1 MVRLFWIFVG
11 LALLVL
17 IPFLIW
23 GEELERTFSQEGVV
37 AWLADYGGWA
47 WAAGMLLLASDLLL
61 PIPATA
67 VIAALGF
74 VYGPLWGGLLGTAGS
89 VLGGIVGY
97 GLCRAFGRPLARRV
111 LGENDLERGER
122 LFVRAGGWL
131 VVLSRWLP
139 VLPEVIACM
148 AGLSRMP
155 LRTFLIALLCGSAP
169 LGFVFAAIGDAG
181 VEHPVLAITL
191 SALVPPFLW
200 LIAGPYVR
208 ARQRA
213 LPARHGTRSSL

>member
-1 MVRLFWIFVG
+1 MVRLFWIFLG

-23 GEELERTFSQEGVV
+23 GEGLERTFSQEGVV
-37 AWLADYGGWA
+37 AWLADYGRWA

-74 VYGPLWGGLLGTAGS
+74 VYGPLWGGLIATAGG
-89 VLGGIVGY
+89 VLGGVLGY
-97 GLCRAFGRPLARRV
+97 GLCRAFGRPLALRI
-111 LGENDLERGER
+111 LGKDDLEQGER
-122 LFVRAGGWL
+122 LFARAGGWL

-139 VLPEVIACM
+139 IFPEVIACM

-155 LRTFLIALLCGSAP
+155 LWTFLIALLCGSAP
-169 LGFVFAAIGDAG
+169 LGFVFATIGHAG

-191 SALVPPFLW
+191 SAVAPPILW
-200 LIAGPYVR
+200 LIVRPHVR

-213 LPARHGTRSSL
+213 LSTRHTEG